1 MFHNDVLKHI
11 TNAAYIH
18 ETKLSIESLAI
29 DVYSSAAD
37 KIRIKMIECI
47 GAADGVFDVDKFSA
61 VGYADPPERGYQYYD
76 VDGASRLARETVFLF
91 QRQVHR
97 TDPPRNNGLYK
108 FNRTKKMY
116 RFVSP
121 VEEKLHFDP
130 DHLNID
136 LPAEVEGDEEE
147 EEGDEEG
154 EEEEE
159 EEE

>member
-1 MFHNDVLKHI
+1 M
-11 TNAAYIH
+11 
-18 ETKLSIESLAI
+18 
-29 DVYSSAAD
+29 
-37 KIRIKMIECI
+37 
-47 GAADGVFDVDKFSA
+47 FDVDKFSA

-121 VEEKLHFDP
+121 VEEKLPFDP

-147 EEGDEEG
+147 EEGEEEG

-159 EEE
+159 EESAGEEEEEEDEEEEEVPTAPLKRRVIGEASLPPKKKKNCRSAKYK